1 KAIGVE
7 LKEHNITQVSLN
19 LTNYKKTSI
28 HKVFETIKAQAR
40 EFGVEATGSE
50 VIGLVPIDA
59 LVATGALYV
68 GDGPDD
74 VLIEAAIENLGLSQL
89 NNFNP
94 AKKIIENLL

>member
-1 KAIGVE
+1 
-7 LKEHNITQVSLN
+7 
-19 LTNYKKTSI
+19 NYKETSI

-50 VIGLVPIDA
+50 VIGLVPKDA
-59 LVATGALYV
+59 LVTTGAQYV
-68 GDGPDD
+68 GDGPEE